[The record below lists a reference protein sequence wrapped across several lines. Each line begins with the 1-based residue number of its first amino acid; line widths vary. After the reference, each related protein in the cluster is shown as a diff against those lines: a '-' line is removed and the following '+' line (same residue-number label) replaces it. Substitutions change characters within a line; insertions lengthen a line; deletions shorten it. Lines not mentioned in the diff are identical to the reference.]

1 MAEEFVIILPPH
13 LSMDARR
20 RLAEALVFEQE
31 VLALLSELL
40 GRELPAPH
48 ACIEEHRAVGTWD
61 VHILRSWQAGDLALR
76 ATARPIEGA
85 GGPFGEDIEFE
96 VIEVPPL
103 RFAAIASLD
112 VRVGGSLRVTVAG
125 CPPADLERIRASFGR
140 HIRAILAA
148 LESGVV
154 R

>member
-13 LSMDARR
+13 LSIEARR
-20 RLAEALVFEQE
+20 RLAEARVFEQE
-31 VLALLSELL
+31 VLALLGELL

-48 ACIEEHRAVGTWD
+48 ACIEEHRADGGWD
-61 VHILRSWQAGDLALR
+61 VHILRCWQAGDLALR

-85 GGPFGEDIEFE
+85 GQRYGEDIEFE
-96 VIEVPPL
+96 IVEVPPL
-103 RFAAIASLD
+103 RVAAIATLD

-125 CPPADLERIRASFGR
+125 CPPADLERARAAFGW
-140 HIRAILAA
+140 HIRALLAA

-154 R
+154 G